1 MTMDNNARTVLIS
14 YLILSLVAP
23 IFRFVPPS
31 IPTEPRAQF
40 SARAGPPGRAAKPQM
55 SKAAEESGTR
65 RSGRDRIRPLDFWAN
80 ERVVYERGQICGVI
94 TNDVPH
100 SSTEVAERPQRIATP
115 PKVVA
120 SPPKR
125 ARSSYREGDSLTR
138 GDTKRSRRPAALQG
152 KGQSRGRDDTG
163 EGEAAAPRPAAPPSQ
178 PQNASPKVP
187 LQPPPKKRRREVID
201 VAEPAVAAVDEDA
214 LVGLEDLDQAAAA
227 ATVAAG
233 AATETAPAVAA
244 ASSAPRPSAEVGAAR
259 AGGMARVG
267 VERERERAG
276 TEKYGG
282 GGSSDGCGDGD
293 GGGGGGNGESQVGS
307 GGSGEVGAEVAAA
320 ATAATAAAVA
330 TAAAEAEVAEATA
343 RAEAMVVA
351 AEKAAGAEAGAEAEA
366 EEGGARDGEGR
377 GEEAELEEAAQMG
390 MAAAVALANQ
400 LDAHEQGD
408 PHATLH
414 GLPGAG
420 GRLPARGGGGA
431 APLPGGL
438 RETAAACDAARAAP
452 VSEVAAVPTT
462 RGNAPAFAPV
472 PAPAKQVLD
481 SRRWGRGWQYLV
493 SRAGAGAADACWLD
507 ARDTPQPLID
517 DFEAR
522 SCSSGDP
529 SASEQPREEGG
540 VC

>member
-1 MTMDNNARTVLIS
+1 
-14 YLILSLVAP
+14 
-23 IFRFVPPS
+23 
-31 IPTEPRAQF
+31 
-40 SARAGPPGRAAKPQM
+40 M

-115 PKVVA
+115 PKVAA

-125 ARSSYREGDSLTR
+125 ARSSHREGDSLTR

-152 KGQSRGRDDTG
+152 KGQSRGRDDTA
-163 EGEAAAPRPAAPPSQ
+163 EGELAAPRPAAPPPQ
-178 PQNASPKVP
+178 PRHASPRVP
-187 LQPPPKKRRREVID
+187 LQPPPKKRRREV
-201 VAEPAVAAVDEDA
+201 VEVAADDEDT

-227 ATVAAG
+227 ATAAAG
-233 AATETAPAVAA
+233 AAAETAPALA
-244 ASSAPRPSAEVGAAR
+244 ASSSAPQLSAEVGVAR
-259 AGGMARVG
+259 AGGMAGAGLG
-267 VERERERAG
+267 VERERERVG
-276 TEKYGG
+276 TEKD
-282 GGSSDGCGDGD
+282 GGSGSSD
-293 GGGGGGNGESQVGS
+293 GGGGGDDGGGDGNGESQVGS
-307 GGSGEVGAEVAAA
+307 EGSGEAAA
-320 ATAATAAAVA
+320 AAAAA

-351 AEKAAGAEAGAEAEA
+351 AEKAAEEGAEAEAEVEAEA
-366 EEGGARDGEGR
+366 EEGGARGDEGR

-390 MAAAVALANQ
+390 MAAAVELANQ
-400 LDAHEQGD
+400 LDANEHGD

-414 GLPGAG
+414 GLPEAR
-420 GRLPARGGGGA
+420 GRLPARVGRAA

-438 RETAAACDAARAAP
+438 SETAAACDVARAAP
-452 VSEVAAVPTT
+452 VSEAAAVPTT
-462 RGNAPAFAPV
+462 RGDAPAFAPA
-472 PAPAKQVLD
+472 PAPAKRVLD

-493 SRAGAGAADACWLD
+493 SSRADAADACWLE

-522 SCSSGDP
+522 SCSNGDP
-529 SASEQPREEGG
+529 SASEQPRVGKEE
-540 VC
+540 V

>member
-1 MTMDNNARTVLIS
+1 
-14 YLILSLVAP
+14 
-23 IFRFVPPS
+23 
-31 IPTEPRAQF
+31 
-40 SARAGPPGRAAKPQM
+40 M

-65 RSGRDRIRPLDFWAN
+65 RSGRDRIRPLDFWVN

-125 ARSSYREGDSLTR
+125 ARSSHREGDSLTR
-138 GDTKRSRRPAALQG
+138 GDTKRSRRPTALQG

-178 PQNASPKVP
+178 PQDASPKVP

-201 VAEPAVAAVDEDA
+201 VAEPAVAAIDEDA

-227 ATVAAG
+227 ATAAAG
-233 AATETAPAVAA
+233 AATETASAVAA
-244 ASSAPRPSAEVGAAR
+244 ASSAPQPSAEVGAAR
-259 AGGMARVG
+259 TGGMASAGLG

-276 TEKYGG
+276 TENYGG
-282 GGSSDGCGDGD
+282 GGSRDGGGGSRDGGG
-293 GGGGGGNGESQVGS
+293 GGGGGGNGESQVGF
-307 GGSGEVGAEVAAA
+307 GGSGEAEVAAA
-320 ATAATAAAVA
+320 AKAA

-351 AEKAAGAEAGAEAEA
+351 AEKAAEEGAEAEAEAEAEVEA
-366 EEGGARDGEGR
+366 EEGGARGGEGR

-390 MAAAVALANQ
+390 VAAAVELANQ
-400 LDAHEQGD
+400 LDANEHGD
-408 PHATLH
+408 PHTTLH
-414 GLPGAG
+414 GLPEAR
-420 GRLPARGGGGA
+420 GRLPARVGRAA

-438 RETAAACDAARAAP
+438 SETAAACDAARAAP
-452 VSEVAAVPTT
+452 VSEAAAVPTT
-462 RGNAPAFAPV
+462 RGDAPAFAV
-472 PAPAKQVLD
+472 APAPAKRVLD
-481 SRRWGRGWQYLV
+481 LRRWGRGWQYLV
-493 SRAGAGAADACWLD
+493 SSRADAADACWLE

-522 SCSSGDP
+522 SCSNGDP
-529 SASEQPREEGG
+529 SASEQPRVGKEE
-540 VC
+540 V